1 MQFQIGSELFINIA
15 QWIRGLFGD
24 NLLAADIVMNIIK
37 FIMIYVVLV
46 LAVCVYVMMERK
58 VCAWMQLRV
67 GPNRLGP
74 RGWLQIIGDMVK
86 LMGKEDFRPDNVDKW
101 PWALAPMFML
111 GITIMAY
118 AIIPFG
124 KGMVPIDLDL
134 GIFFLLAI
142 SSLSTLPILVAGW
155 SSNNKYALLGGMR
168 SVAQMIS
175 YEIPLV
181 FSLLGVVMITQTFK
195 TSAIVEAQSHVWFI
209 VIQPIGFVVYVIAAM
224 AEANRAPFDL
234 SECESELGC
243 GYFTEYSGLRFGLF
257 YLSEYA
263 NLFLISAI
271 ATTVFLGGWHGPLL
285 PGWLWFILKT
295 VFMTFLIMWFRWTF
309 PRFRVDQLMHFGW
322 KVLLPLS
329 LANILLTGI
338 GIYVYQL
345 IFPGI
350 GG

>member
-1 MQFQIGSELFINIA
+1 MPQFGSDIFLLIA
-15 QWIRGLFGD
+15 NWIRGLFGA
-24 NLLAADIVMNIIK
+24 NTYAADVVMDIVK

-46 LAVCVYVMMERK
+46 LAVMVFVMLERK

-74 RGWLQIIGDMVK
+74 RGWGQIIGDMIK

-101 PWALAPMFML
+101 PWALAPMFFL
-111 GITIMAY
+111 GITIMVFAVL
-118 AIIPFG
+118 PFG
-124 KGMVPIDLDL
+124 RGMVPVDLDL
-134 GIFFLLAI
+134 GIFYILAI
-142 SSLSTLPILVAGW
+142 SALSVLPVVTAGW
-155 SSNNKYALLGGMR
+155 ASNNKYSLLGGMR

-195 TSAIVEAQSHVWFI
+195 TSAIVEAQQHVWF
-209 VIQPIGFVVYVIAAM
+209 VLLQPIGFVVYVIAAM
-224 AEANRAPFDL
+224 AEINRAPFDL
-234 SECESELGC
+234 IEAESEFGC

-257 YLSEYA
+257 YLAEYA
-263 NLFLISAI
+263 NLFLISAV
-271 ATTVFLGGWHGPLL
+271 AATVFLGGWQGPFL
-285 PGWLWFILKT
+285 PGWLWFAIKVL
-295 VFMTFLIMWFRWTF
+295 FMVFLIMWFRWTF

-329 LANILLTGI
+329 LANIVLTGV

>member
-1 MQFQIGSELFINIA
+1 MPQFGSDIFLVVA
-15 QWIRGLFGD
+15 HWIRGLFGTNTVTAD
-24 NLLAADIVMNIIK
+24 VVMDIVK

-46 LAVCVYVMMERK
+46 LAVMVFVMLERK

-74 RGWLQIIGDMVK
+74 RGWLQIVGDMVK

-101 PWALAPMFML
+101 PWALAPMFFL
-111 GITIMAY
+111 GITIMVFAVL
-118 AIIPFG
+118 PFG
-124 KGMVPIDLDL
+124 RGMVPVDLDL
-134 GIFFLLAI
+134 GIFYILAI
-142 SSLSTLPILVAGW
+142 SALSTLPIVTAGW
-155 SSNNKYALLGGMR
+155 ASNNKYSLLGGMR

-195 TSAIVEAQSHVWFI
+195 TSAIVEAQQHVWF
-209 VIQPIGFVVYVIAAM
+209 VLLQPIGFVVYVIAGM
-224 AEANRAPFDL
+224 AEINRAPFDL
-234 SECESELGC
+234 IEAESEFGC

-257 YLSEYA
+257 YLAEYA
-263 NLFLISAI
+263 NLFLISAV
-271 ATTVFLGGWHGPLL
+271 AATVFLGGWQGPFL
-285 PGWLWFILKT
+285 PGWLWFAIKVL
-295 VFMTFLIMWFRWTF
+295 FMVFLIMWFRWTF

-329 LANILLTGI
+329 LANIVLTGV